1 MTEMENILIFILI
14 GYLIGSFPSG
24 LVYTRFAGMED
35 IRNLGSG
42 NIGAT
47 NVLRTS
53 NKKIALA
60 TLITDMLKGVAAILI
75 AKSFLSDTQA
85 TFIGVAA
92 FLGHIYPV
100 WLKFKGGKGVATYI
114 GVIAGLS
121 IWAVTGFAL
130 IWLIMAGLFR
140 YSSLAA
146 LTASL
151 AIPII
156 FYLQPDTQNIAFISL
171 VMTFIVFFKHL
182 ENIQRLWKGVETKIG
197 NTENKKE

>member
-1 MTEMENILIFILI
+1 MTEMETILIFILM

-24 LVYTRFAGMED
+24 LVYTRLAGMED

-47 NVLRTS
+47 NVLRTG

-60 TLITDMLKGVAAILI
+60 TLITDILKGITAILI

-151 AIPII
+151 AVPVI
-156 FYLQPDTQNIAFISL
+156 FYLQPNSQNIALISL

-197 NTENKKE
+197 NT

>member
-1 MTEMENILIFILI
+1 MTEMEAILIFILI

-24 LVYTRFAGMED
+24 LVYTRLAGMED

-47 NVLRTS
+47 NVLRTG

-60 TLITDMLKGVAAILI
+60 TLITDMLKGVVAILI

-151 AIPII
+151 AVPII
-156 FYLQPDTQNIAFISL
+156 FYLQPNSQNIALISL

-197 NTENKKE
+197 NT

>member
-1 MTEMENILIFILI
+1 MTDMETILIFILM

-24 LVYTRFAGMED
+24 LVYTRLAGMED

-47 NVLRTS
+47 NVLRTG

-60 TLITDMLKGVAAILI
+60 TLITDMLKGITAILI

-151 AIPII
+151 AVPII
-156 FYLQPDTQNIAFISL
+156 FYLQPDSQNIALISL

-182 ENIQRLWKGVETKIG
+182 GNIQRLWKGVETKIG
-197 NTENKKE
+197 NT

>member
-1 MTEMENILIFILI
+1 MTEMDTILSFILM

-24 LVYTRFAGMED
+24 LVYTRLAGMED

-47 NVLRTS
+47 NVLRTG

-75 AKSFLSDTQA
+75 AKNFLSDTQA

-121 IWAVTGFAL
+121 IWAATGFAL

-151 AIPII
+151 AVPII
-156 FYLQPDTQNIAFISL
+156 FYLQPDTQNIALISL
-171 VMTFIVFFKHL
+171 VMTFIVYFKHL

-197 NTENKKE
+197 NT

>member
-1 MTEMENILIFILI
+1 MTEMETILIFILM

-24 LVYTRFAGMED
+24 LVYTRLAGMED

-47 NVLRTS
+47 NVLRTG

-60 TLITDMLKGVAAILI
+60 TLITDMLKGITAILI

-151 AIPII
+151 AVPII
-156 FYLQPDTQNIAFISL
+156 FYLQPDSQNIALISL

-182 ENIQRLWKGVETKIG
+182 ENIQRLRKGVETKMD
-197 NTENKKE
+197 NT

>member
-1 MTEMENILIFILI
+1 MTEMETILIFILM

-24 LVYTRFAGMED
+24 LVYTRLAGMED

-47 NVLRTS
+47 NVLRTG

-60 TLITDMLKGVAAILI
+60 TLITDMLKGITAILI

-100 WLKFKGGKGVATYI
+100 WLNFKGGKGVATYI
-114 GVIAGLS
+114 GVISGLS

-151 AIPII
+151 AVPII
-156 FYLQPDTQNIAFISL
+156 FYLQPDSQNIALISL

-197 NTENKKE
+197 NT

>member
-1 MTEMENILIFILI
+1 MTEMETILIFILM

-24 LVYTRFAGMED
+24 LVYTRLAGMED

-47 NVLRTS
+47 NVLRTG

-60 TLITDMLKGVAAILI
+60 TLITDMLKGITAILI

-121 IWAVTGFAL
+121 IWAVTGFVL

-151 AIPII
+151 AVPII
-156 FYLQPDTQNIAFISL
+156 FYLQPDSQNIALISL

-197 NTENKKE
+197 NT

>member
-1 MTEMENILIFILI
+1 MDTILIFILM

-24 LVYTRFAGMED
+24 LVYTRLAGMED

-47 NVLRTS
+47 NVLRTG

-75 AKSFLSDTQA
+75 AKNFLSDTQA

-121 IWAVTGFAL
+121 IWAATGFAL

-151 AIPII
+151 AVPII
-156 FYLQPDTQNIAFISL
+156 FYLQPDTQNIALISL
-171 VMTFIVFFKHL
+171 VMTFIVYFKHL

-197 NTENKKE
+197 NT

>member
-1 MTEMENILIFILI
+1 MTEMETILIFILM

-24 LVYTRFAGMED
+24 LVYTRLAGMED

-47 NVLRTS
+47 NVLRTG

-60 TLITDMLKGVAAILI
+60 TLITDILKGITAILI

-151 AIPII
+151 AVPII
-156 FYLQPDTQNIAFISL
+156 FYLQPDSQNIALISL
-171 VMTFIVFFKHL
+171 MMTFIVFFKHL

-197 NTENKKE
+197 NT

>member
-1 MTEMENILIFILI
+1 METILIFILM

-24 LVYTRFAGMED
+24 LVYTRLAGMED

-47 NVLRTS
+47 NVLRTG

-60 TLITDMLKGVAAILI
+60 TLITDMLKGITAILI

-151 AIPII
+151 AVPII
-156 FYLQPDTQNIAFISL
+156 FYIQPDSQNIALISL

-197 NTENKKE
+197 NT

>member
-1 MTEMENILIFILI
+1 MTEMETILIFILM

-24 LVYTRFAGMED
+24 LVYTRLAGMED

-47 NVLRTS
+47 NVLRTG
-53 NKKIALA
+53 NKKIAMA
-60 TLITDMLKGVAAILI
+60 TLITDILKGITAILI

-151 AIPII
+151 AVPII
-156 FYLQPDTQNIAFISL
+156 FYLQPDSQNIALISL

-182 ENIQRLWKGVETKIG
+182 ENIQRLWKGVETKMG
-197 NTENKKE
+197 NT

>member
-1 MTEMENILIFILI
+1 MTEMETILIFILM

-24 LVYTRFAGMED
+24 LVYTRLAGMED

-47 NVLRTS
+47 NVLRTG

-60 TLITDMLKGVAAILI
+60 TLITDMLKGITAILI

-151 AIPII
+151 AVPII
-156 FYLQPDTQNIAFISL
+156 FYIQPDSQNIALISL

-182 ENIQRLWKGVETKIG
+182 ENIQRLWKGVETKMG
-197 NTENKKE
+197 NT

>member
-1 MTEMENILIFILI
+1 MTEMETILIFILM

-24 LVYTRFAGMED
+24 LVYTRLAGMED

-47 NVLRTS
+47 NVLRTG

-60 TLITDMLKGVAAILI
+60 TLITDMLKGITAILI

-151 AIPII
+151 AVPII
-156 FYLQPDTQNIAFISL
+156 FYLQPDSQNIALISL

-182 ENIQRLWKGVETKIG
+182 ENIQRLWKGTETKIG
-197 NTENKKE
+197 ST

>member
-1 MTEMENILIFILI
+1 MTEMETILIFILI

-24 LVYTRFAGMED
+24 LVYTRLAGMED

-47 NVLRTS
+47 NVLRTG

-151 AIPII
+151 AVPII
-156 FYLQPDTQNIAFISL
+156 FYLQPNSQNIALISL

-182 ENIQRLWKGVETKIG
+182 ENIQRLWKGVEAKIG
-197 NTENKKE
+197 NT